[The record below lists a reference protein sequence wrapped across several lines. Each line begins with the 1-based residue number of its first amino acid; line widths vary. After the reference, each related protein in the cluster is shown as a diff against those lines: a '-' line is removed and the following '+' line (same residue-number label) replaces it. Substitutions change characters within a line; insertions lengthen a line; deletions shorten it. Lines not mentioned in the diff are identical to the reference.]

1 MPYDLRPVLITPGVA
16 STTDFTPQSTTH
28 WTYTDKI
35 RFVDGFPQKRG
46 GNAILQFSG
55 IYGILGTA
63 RMIFSY
69 TLGNVI
75 YYLVGTNSNLYS
87 IVGNVLFNATPV
99 VPPGDA
105 YVDIMGTFYNILT
118 TNAFAS
124 MAGSNVI
131 TVTDVLHPFLDQD
144 SVEFFGATGFAGIPN
159 TEFNT
164 VQTVTYIDANNY
176 SFQTITSA
184 NSTTSGGGAAITRT
198 CKLVSVQQPN
208 TYVQGQNVV
217 ISGLGSPVGGIP
229 VVDIE
234 GIRVVRNVTAGGY
247 NIVADTFATSSNS
260 ASGGAVTIEHEIAAG
275 PVDSTVGLGYGMGL
289 YGIGLY
295 GTPLGATIPT
305 LPRIWSA
312 DRFGLLVIA
321 TPGTQTGLYQ
331 WNSTIATLPELV
343 ANAPTTIN
351 YAFVSDNIAVT
362 LGASGTPQR
371 IQWSDLGNL
380 TVWTATAQNQAGL
393 QDVESAGLF
402 MSHSALT
409 GFNLLYT
416 ATQVYTFRYIG
427 PPFIWQIQLIDSGH
441 GLIAQN
447 ARITVNGIAYWMGPG
462 NWYWYNGGNVNIT
475 PSNST
480 SQSTIRNYIYN
491 NLNTANISKI
501 FCWYNPQFD
510 EIWWHVPT
518 GSSTEPNTVA
528 RFCIKDQTWCMD
540 TVDRTAGEYPTVQ
553 NQSNIPYLADTDSE
567 IQQHEIGYD
576 DNGAAL
582 AFACYGPYFSTGSSR
597 IVNLGGIYPDN
608 ILNTGSISV
617 GINWKRYPNQIAGGA
632 VYSPQSPGGFS
643 SGFSSGFE
651 ISSDAPYL
659 NLTYRVNT
667 RYWQYAIAGNV
678 VGQFWRAG
686 QWLELFMLTNGTR

>member
-1 MPYDLRPVLITPGVA
+1 MLNLA
-16 STTDFTPQSTTH
+16 
-28 WTYTDKI
+28 
-35 RFVDGFPQKRG
+35 
-46 GNAILQFSG
+46 G

-87 IVGNVLFNATPV
+87 IVGNTLFNATPM
-99 VPPGDA
+99 D
-105 YVDIMGTFYNILT
+105 VDDDTYMNILGTFYGTL
-118 TNAFAS
+118 
-124 MAGSNVI
+124 SNNPFFTIIGTSTVV
-131 TVTDVLHPFLDQD
+131 VTDPSHPFLDGD
-144 SVEFFGATGFAGIPN
+144 SVEFSGAVGFNGVPAGN
-159 TEFNT
+159 FNT
-164 VQTVTYIDANNY
+164 AVTVTYVDANSY
-176 SFQTITSA
+176 SFQAATVATGSGD
-184 NSTTSGGGAAITRT
+184 GGGAVVVRT
-198 CKLVSVQQPN
+198 DKIVSVVQAN
-208 TYVQGQNVV
+208 TYVQGDNVT
-217 ISGLGSPVGGIP
+217 ISGVGSAVGGIP
-229 VVDIE
+229 TADIE
-234 GIRVVRNVTAGGY
+234 GIRVVRNVTASGY
-247 NIVADTFATSSNS
+247 NIVADAFATSS
-260 ASGGAVTIEHEIAAG
+260 AALVGGAITIAHEIPAG

-295 GTPLGATIPT
+295 GTPLGATTPT

-312 DRFGLLVIA
+312 DRFGLLVVA
-321 TPGTQTGLYQ
+321 TPGTQTGLYS
-331 WNSTIATLPELV
+331 WDSTVATLPELV
-343 ANAPTTIN
+343 TNAPTAIN

-362 LGASGTPQR
+362 LGASATPQR

-402 MSHSALT
+402 MSHTALT
-409 GFNLLYT
+409 GFNLLFT
-416 ATQVYTFRYIG
+416 NTQVYTFRYIG
-427 PPFIWQIQLIDSGH
+427 PPFVFQIQLIDSGH

-447 ARITVNGIAYWMGPG
+447 ARITVNGIAYWMGNG
-462 NWYWYNGGNVNIT
+462 NWYYYNGGNVNII

-491 NLNTANISKI
+491 NLNTGNISKI

-540 TVDRTAGEYPTVQ
+540 TTDRTAGEYPTVQ
-553 NQSNIPYLADTDSE
+553 NQSNIPYLADTSSN

-608 ILNTGSISV
+608 ILNVGNISV
-617 GINWKRYPNQIAGGA
+617 GINWKRYPNETAGGV
-632 VYSPQSPGGFS
+632 VYNPQNPGGFS
-643 SGFSSGFE
+643 SGFSSGFQL
-651 ISSDAPYL
+651 SSDAPYL
-659 NLTYRVNT
+659 NLTYRINT

-686 QWLELFMLTNGTR
+686 QWLELFSLTNGTR